1 MTKSLRH
8 PNVRPSH
15 PAEVILLGIEESGV
29 KKSDLAR
36 ALGISRNTLYN
47 LLDQRQSV
55 TAEMALRLEAV
66 WGSTA
71 EFWLRLQEQHDLW
84 KARQSFDGS
93 RLRRICT
100 STAT

>member
-8 PNVRPSH
+8 SSVRPSH
-15 PAEVILLGIEESGV
+15 PAEVILIGIDESGV
-29 KKSDLAR
+29 KKTDLAR

-47 LLDQRQSV
+47 LLDQKQAV
-55 TAEMALRLEAV
+55 TAEMALRLEVV

-84 KARQSFDGS
+84 KARQSFDRS
-93 RLRRICT
+93 SLHRIGTT
-100 STAT
+100 SDS